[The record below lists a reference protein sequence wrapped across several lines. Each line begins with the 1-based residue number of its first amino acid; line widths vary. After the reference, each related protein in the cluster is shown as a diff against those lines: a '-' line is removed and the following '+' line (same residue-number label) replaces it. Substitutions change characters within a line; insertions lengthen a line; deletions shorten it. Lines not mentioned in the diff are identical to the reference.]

1 MENYIVS
8 ARKYRPS
15 TFDSVVGQRALTTT
29 LKNAIASNKLAHA
42 YLFCGPRGVGK
53 TTCARIFAKTINC
66 LHPTA
71 DGEACNECESCKA
84 FNEQRSYNIHELDA
98 ASNNSV
104 DDIRSLIDQVRIPPQ
119 IGKYKVYII
128 DEVHMLSSQAF
139 NAFLKTLEEPPHHA
153 IFILATTEKHKIL
166 PTILSRCQIYD
177 FSRISVNDTIE
188 HLQYVAQ
195 KENIPV
201 EPEALTVIAQKAD
214 GGMRDALSIF
224 DQVTSFSNGNIT
236 YKSVIDNLNVLDYE
250 YYFKLTSFFLENK
263 VSESMLLLN
272 EVLKKGF
279 DGNHFIT
286 GLAEHFRDLLVSHD
300 PATIQLLE
308 VGASIRERYQ
318 KQAQL
323 CSPQFL
329 YKAMKLCNDC
339 DLNYRQSK
347 NKRLLVELTL
357 IQLCQL
363 TAPTDDVVSGGPGPK
378 QEIKP
383 IFGGQNQ
390 PIQQGQQTAATSQ
403 TSSPTGNMNAVP
415 ANGVQS
421 NSQANIPAYGNP
433 SGSQATSPATSTQ
446 PSTSQSNQGK
456 SDGQQAMGAAGRVSP
471 LPKVNTEKKIPV
483 MSAAALGNL
492 SIRRQ
497 QSQTQSPSQP
507 ATNPVKASTQENW
520 EDYIFTEKDIDY
532 YWRDFAA
539 QLPKEQAANSGR
551 MMNIHPHLLDDQC
564 TFEIVVDNEM
574 VEKDMERLAPH
585 VVAHLQKQ
593 LHNRTIKMQ
602 VRVSEGSENQRAYSH
617 VERFQMMSQK
627 NPSLMKLKEV
637 LGLELS

>member
-15 TFDSVVGQRALTTT
+15 TFDTVVGQRALTTT
-29 LKNAIASNKLAHA
+29 LKNAIATNKLAHA

-66 LHPTA
+66 LNPTA
-71 DGEACNECESCKA
+71 DGEACNACESCLA

-104 DDIRSLIDQVRIPPQ
+104 DDIRSLIEQVRIPPQ

-128 DEVHMLSSQAF
+128 DEVHMLTTSAF
-139 NAFLKTLEEPPHHA
+139 NAFLKTLEEPPRHA

-177 FSRISVNDTIE
+177 FNRISVADTTE

-195 KENIPV
+195 KEGIPV

-236 YKSVIDNLNVLDYE
+236 YKSVIENLNVLDYE
-250 YYFKLTSFFLENK
+250 YYFKLTDFFLNNK
-263 VSESMLLLN
+263 VPECMLLLN
-272 EVLKKGF
+272 EILKKGF

-286 GLAEHFRDLLVSHD
+286 GLAGHFRDLLVSHD
-300 PATIQLLE
+300 ASTLQLLE
-308 VGASIRERYQ
+308 VGASIRERYLE
-318 KQAQL
+318 QAKL
-323 CSPQFL
+323 CKPQFL

-363 TAPTDDVVSGGPGPK
+363 NAPAEDVSGGPSPAPS
-378 QEIKP
+378 IKP
-383 IFGGQNQ
+383 IFNNQQNVAST
-390 PIQQGQQTAATSQ
+390 PQTAAQVQPTPQAVNRNQAQPQ
-403 TSSPTGNMNAVP
+403 TTVNP
-415 ANGVQS
+415 ANNPVANAQPQQPTVTATQNVQ
-421 NSQANIPAYGNP
+421 PR
-433 SGSQATSPATSTQ
+433 
-446 PSTSQSNQGK
+446 
-456 SDGQQAMGAAGRVSP
+456 AGRP
-471 LPKVNTEKKIPV
+471 GAPGHTNPIPQAETGKKIPV
-483 MSAAALGNL
+483 MKAGSLGLGL
-492 SIRRQ
+492 SIHQKVQPQPVHKAQSVNKPAVAQ
-497 QSQTQSPSQP
+497 QD
-507 ATNPVKASTQENW
+507 NW
-520 EDYIFTEKDIDY
+520 EDFIFTEKDIDY
-532 YWRDFAA
+532 YWREFAES
-539 QLPKEQAANSGR
+539 LPKEEAANKGR
-551 MMNIHPHLLDDQC
+551 MINMHPHLLENST
-564 TFEIVVDNEM
+564 TFEIVVDNDM
-574 VEKDMERLAPH
+574 VQKNMEELAPRIIR
-585 VVAHLQKQ
+585 HLQSK
-593 LHNRTIKMQ
+593 LHNRTIQMK
-602 VRVSEGSENQRAYSH
+602 VRISEGSENIRAYSH
-617 VERFQMMSQK
+617 FERFQMMSQK
-627 NPSLMKLKEV
+627 NPSLLKLKEE